1 MSILWYSMSTLGI
14 LFLYI
19 PKKKMDTYV
28 SKQTYTWMFIS
39 DLFTMAENFSDISNV
54 LQQKNWP
61 IVV

>member
-1 MSILWYSMSTLGI
+1 
-14 LFLYI
+14 
-19 PKKKMDTYV
+19 MDTYV

-54 LQQKNWP
+54 LQQKNLP